1 MAWVQCSAQSWPQ
14 VLREEQWLLLPRI
27 LSQVCRGMGWLPTL
41 GVECIGEQHRR
52 AGGTGHSVGPSRH
65 LFFLRQGLQRP
76 SLGAESEEDPG
87 SRGGGRGVG
96 QRECPTLS

>member
-1 MAWVQCSAQSWPQ
+1 MQCSAQSWPQ

-41 GVECIGEQHRR
+41 GVECTGEQV
-52 AGGTGHSVGPSRH
+52 APDIQWAPADICSFSGTGFRGPAW
-65 LFFLRQGLQRP
+65 
-76 SLGAESEEDPG
+76 GAESEEAPG
-87 SRGGGRGVG
+87 SWGGGRGVG